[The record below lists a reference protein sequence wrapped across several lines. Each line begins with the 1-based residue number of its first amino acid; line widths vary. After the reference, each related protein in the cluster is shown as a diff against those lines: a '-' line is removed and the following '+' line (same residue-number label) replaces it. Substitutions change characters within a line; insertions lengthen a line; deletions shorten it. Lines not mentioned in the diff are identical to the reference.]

1 MAEISPNSPYSGQ
14 EAIPFWRDG
23 RVIGVIAQIIFV
35 IVVLG
40 ATAWLIS
47 NVLQNLEELGESQ
60 FLCRD
65 GSSSFRCAYDFLR
78 LDASFDISE
87 SVLDYD
93 PSNPYSRALLVGA
106 LNTVK
111 VGFFGI
117 LFATILGTLTG
128 IARLSQNW
136 LIRSV
141 AGAYI
146 DIMRN
151 TPLLLQLFFLFFGVI
166 LVFPAIQEAI
176 QPFGLPVF
184 LSQRGID
191 LPGPV
196 FMPSFGIWLAFI
208 VLGLIQAQA
217 INIYLSRQEERT
229 GKESNRLA
237 WTIGSFFIVVLIGW
251 FAASSA
257 GADNQALLA
266 ANTTRIREFK
276 DMSEQM
282 GNRLGIDELGDIDR
296 MLAAGTLTQA
306 ELDEAAYTIC
316 GVRDDTSVV
325 NLTAQLRSQK
335 IPFFVDRQG
344 RVDQA
349 TEAYA
354 AGECEI
360 YVASK
365 STLAAERDLLEAP
378 SSHRLIS
385 VPETPVRIDLPQIEG
400 LNFVG
405 GIKLT
410 PNFAAILIG
419 LVLYTGAFIAEI
431 VRAGIQSVPK
441 GQSEAASALGLS
453 DSQRLQLVVLPQA
466 LRVIIPPLTSQYL
479 NLVKNSSLAIAVG
492 FPDLWSTSFTT
503 LNQSGRSL
511 QVFIFVMGTY
521 LSFSLLIS
529 FLLNWYNQRIALVE
543 R

>member
-1 MAEISPNSPYSGQ
+1 
-14 EAIPFWRDG
+14 
-23 RVIGVIAQIIFV
+23 
-35 IVVLG
+35 
-40 ATAWLIS
+40 
-47 NVLQNLEELGESQ
+47 
-60 FLCRD
+60 
-65 GSSSFRCAYDFLR
+65 
-78 LDASFDISE
+78 
-87 SVLDYD
+87 
-93 PSNPYSRALLVGA
+93 
-106 LNTVK
+106 
-111 VGFFGI
+111 
-117 LFATILGTLTG
+117 
-128 IARLSQNW
+128 
-136 LIRSV
+136 V

-146 DIMRN
+146 DIIRN

-166 LVFPAIQEAI
+166 LVFPSIREAS
-176 QPFGLPVF
+176 QLFGLPIF

-217 INIYLSRQEERT
+217 INIYLLRQEEKT
-229 GKESNRLA
+229 GKERNRLA
-237 WTIGSFFIVVLIGW
+237 WAGGLFLIVAVIGW
-251 FAASSA
+251 FAASAA

-266 ANTTRIREFK
+266 ANTTRVRVFGDIA
-276 DMSEQM
+276 EQM
-282 GNRLGIDELGDIDR
+282 GNRIGIDELGDIDR
-296 MLAAGTLTQA
+296 LLSNGALTQS

-316 GVRDDTSVV
+316 GVRDDAAVV
-325 NLTAQLRSQK
+325 NLTTQLRAKK
-335 IPFFVDRQG
+335 IPYTVSRFG

-349 TEAYA
+349 TDAYA
-354 AGECEI
+354 AGECEM

-365 STLAAERDLLEAP
+365 STLAAERDLLESP

-385 VPETPVRIDLPQIEG
+385 VAETPVRIDRPQIEG

-441 GQSEAASALGLS
+441 GQSEAAKALGLS
-453 DSQRLQLVVLPQA
+453 ESQRLQLVVLPQA
-466 LRVIIPPLTSQYL
+466 LRVIIPPMTSQYL

-503 LNQSGRSL
+503 LNQSGRVI
-511 QVFIFVMGTY
+511 QVFVFVMGTY
-521 LSFSLLIS
+521 LGFSLLIS
-529 FLLNWYNQRIALVE
+529 FILNWYNRRIALVE